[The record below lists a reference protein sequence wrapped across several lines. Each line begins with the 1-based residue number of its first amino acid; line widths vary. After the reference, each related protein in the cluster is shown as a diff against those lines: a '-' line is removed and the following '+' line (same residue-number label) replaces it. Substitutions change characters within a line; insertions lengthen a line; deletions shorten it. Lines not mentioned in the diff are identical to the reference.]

1 MAVDGGVTE
10 WSQWSGPACDCAGG
24 STRVLNRSRT
34 CTNPTPANGGRFCNE
49 TLNESVTRNCN
60 RSNCPVDGGV
70 TEWSQWSG
78 PACDCAGGSTR
89 VLNRSRTCTNP
100 TPANGGRFCN
110 ETLNESVTRNCNR
123 SNCPVDGNVSVW
135 TQWVNSSCS
144 TSCGPGVSTRT
155 RFRTCTNP
163 SPAFGGRNCTQQ
175 LAAFE
180 VVSFDGGVTGWS
192 QWSGPA
198 CDCAGGSTRVLNR
211 SRTCT
216 NPTPANGGRFCNE
229 TLNESVTR
237 NCNRSNCPVDGN
249 VSVWTQ
255 WVNSSCSTSC
265 GPGVSTR
272 TRFRTCTNPSPAFG
286 GRNCTQQLAA
296 FEVVSFDGGVTE
308 WSQWSG
314 PACDCAGGS
323 TRVLNRSRTC
333 TNPTPANGGRFCNE
347 TLNESVTRNCNRSNC
362 PVDGGVTE
370 WSQWSGPACDC
381 AGGSTRVLNRSRTC
395 TNPTPANGGR
405 FCNET
410 LNESVTRNCI
420 RSNCPVDGNVSVW
433 TQWVNSS
440 CSTSCGPGVS
450 TRTRFRTC
458 TNPSPAFG
466 GRNCTQQLAA
476 FEVVSCTEGNCPVD
490 GGVTEWSQWSGP
502 ACDCAGGST
511 RVLNRSR
518 TCTNPT
524 PANGGRFCNET
535 LNESVT
541 RNCIRSNCPVDGGV
555 TEWSQWSGPACD
567 CAGGSTR
574 VLNRSRTC
582 TNPTPAN
589 GGRFCNETLNESV
602 TRNCIRSNCPGK

>member
-24 STRVLNRSRT
+24 SPRVLNRSRT

-60 RSNCPVDGGV
+60 RSNCPALLFLSSVDGGVSEWSEWVDGDCSQTCGENVFRPRTRNRTCTNPEPRNGGLDCQDILTERINISCTLPNCPIDGGV

-180 VVSFDGGVTGWS
+180 VVNCTEGNCPVDGGVTGWS

-296 FEVVSFDGGVTE
+296 FEVVSCTEGNCPVDGGVTG

-347 TLNESVTRNCNRSNC
+347 TLNESVTRNCN
-362 PVDGGVTE
+362 
-370 WSQWSGPACDC
+370 
-381 AGGSTRVLNRSRTC
+381 
-395 TNPTPANGGR
+395 
-405 FCNET
+405 
-410 LNESVTRNCI
+410 

-490 GGVTEWSQWSGP
+490 GGVTGWSQWSGP

-541 RNCIRSNCPVDGGV
+541 RNCN
-555 TEWSQWSGPACD
+555 
-567 CAGGSTR
+567 
-574 VLNRSRTC
+574 
-582 TNPTPAN
+582 
-589 GGRFCNETLNESV
+589 
-602 TRNCIRSNCPGK
+602 RSNCPGK